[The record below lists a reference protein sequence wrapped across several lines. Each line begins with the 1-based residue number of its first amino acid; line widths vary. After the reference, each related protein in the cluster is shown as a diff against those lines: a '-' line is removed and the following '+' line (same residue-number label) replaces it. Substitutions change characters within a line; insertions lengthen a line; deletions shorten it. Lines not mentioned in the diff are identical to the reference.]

1 MYQNSRNI
9 FNLDN
14 IISEHIEKENEES
27 ENHKLFNMER
37 IQKKLTLRKKK
48 INEKICNIR
57 KIQLEKDE
65 SLKINTDKFIYLNEP
80 FTIYIS
86 KLSENYLDENKLIDL
101 LNKISYIFEQKYKQ
115 ETSSCQQQNT
125 IYRFTIN
132 DLIINNFID
141 KINNLILKYL
151 KSKKV
156 ILYLSRILLF
166 SSLFIGN
173 KLELEEDDSGYFI
186 SNDKYIDIY
195 NKILE
200 IYINDDSKIPY
211 NMIVFIGNIL
221 KETNYNQKSLFSS
234 GTLNYIIDSIDVEKD
249 SKNILEEKIWCLSQ
263 FKQDEIYKVDWKFS
277 LKVQNIY
284 YNIFLKK
291 EKFNLFDDVN
301 KKADENNFLFNY
313 LKLIKNTSNCLEEI
327 FIQNLVKSNILQYL
341 FNNFINFN
349 KDNNFLY
356 VIIDTLINLS
366 FAEFNLSKQIINIG
380 AIEYLLK
387 IISNKNYP
395 ISMRIGSFIPI
406 NNYIND
412 MQLWKIILYEKKV
425 LEFYYILLND
435 QDIESYIFSEICL
448 SFFQLLYYG
457 YPDNLKEIINSN
469 LIEILCKDM
478 KDILKRNISEKSIYD
493 CLTNFLSIII
503 QCLKMEE
510 EETELIDNICYIF
523 KLYGG
528 EEIIDKIIGIYSNT
542 NLENRNN
549 EDKENINNLLEMSEK
564 IKNNIKN
571 I

>member
-48 INEKICNIR
+48 INEKIYNIR

-211 NMIVFIGNIL
+211 NMIIFIGNIL

-510 EETELIDNICYIF
+510 EEPELIDNICYIF